1 MGLFRRKRNQDNPPP
16 ITFDVDDTPQAEPAG
31 AAFGYKSAWLAVRAD
46 DHAEVAD
53 ALGLR
58 DATATAWP
66 DGVAAV
72 HAAEARVRPAPV
84 FVGAPLDGWVL
95 VPFASPLA
103 EAGEFDLA
111 ALSRRFGEAQRFASH
126 RVVEAHEWERWVE
139 GQPVRRYGWLGESG
153 EVLFNDGEPTE
164 HEEDLLPDDDAD
176 WNDWET
182 ADEERVM
189 EIAGAWSLDPT
200 VLDDRDDTPDTGLL
214 GRR

>member
-1 MGLFRRKRNQDNPPP
+1 MGLFRRKRHESHPP
-16 ITFDVDDTPQAEPAG
+16 ITFDGDDMPQAEPAG
-31 AAFGYKSAWLAVRAD
+31 AAFGYKSAWLAIPAA

-58 DATATAWP
+58 DAGPTPWV

-72 HAAEARVRPAPV
+72 YEADAQKRPAPV
-84 FVGAPLDGWVL
+84 FVGAPVDGWVL
-95 VPFASPLA
+95 VPFALPLA
-103 EAGEFDLA
+103 EPGEFDLG

-126 RVVEAHEWERWVE
+126 RVVESHEWERWVD

-176 WNDWET
+176 WNEWET

-200 VLDDRDDTPDTGLL
+200 VLDERDDTPDTGLL